1 MDEFQ
6 FPTITLWIVAA
17 LTWIVVMMGVAQL
30 SRFYSKFQDARREL
44 DANLLG
50 MACQLKKLQTTLTE
64 LLVEQRR
71 ITRLQVEL
79 LDLKRAEMTGDFEI
93 VEEPVPGAV
102 AAPAEEKESAEPPPP
117 TKRPPEKFPKII

>member
-17 LTWIVVMMGVAQL
+17 LTWIVIMMGVAQL

-50 MACQLKKLQTTLTE
+50 MAGQLKKLQTTLTE

>member
-17 LTWIVVMMGVAQL
+17 LTWIVVMLCVAQL

-50 MACQLKKLQTTLTE
+50 MAGQLKKLQTTLTE

>member
-50 MACQLKKLQTTLTE
+50 MAGQLKKLQTTLTE

-93 VEEPVPGAV
+93 VEEPVPRAV

>member
-30 SRFYSKFQDARREL
+30 SRFYTKFQDARREL

-50 MACQLKKLQTTLTE
+50 MAGQLKKMQTTLTE
-64 LLVEQRR
+64 MLVEQRR

-79 LDLKRAEMTGDFEI
+79 LDLKRAELTGDFEI
-93 VEEPVPGAV
+93 VEEPVPGTV
-102 AAPAEEKESAEPPPP
+102 AATAEEQKTEEPPPP
-117 TKRPPEKFPKII
+117 VKRPPEKFPKII

>member
-30 SRFYSKFQDARREL
+30 SRFYSKFQDARRDL

-50 MACQLKKLQTTLTE
+50 MAGQLKKLQTTLTE

>member
-50 MACQLKKLQTTLTE
+50 MAGQLKKLQTTLTE

-117 TKRPPEKFPKII
+117 TKRPPEQFPKII

>member
-6 FPTITLWIVAA
+6 FPTITIWIVAA

-50 MACQLKKLQTTLTE
+50 MAGQLKKLQTTLTE

>member
-50 MACQLKKLQTTLTE
+50 MAGQLKKLQTTLTE

-93 VEEPVPGAV
+93 VEEPVPGTV

>member
-50 MACQLKKLQTTLTE
+50 MAGQLKKLQTTLTE
-64 LLVEQRR
+64 LLVDQRR

>member
-50 MACQLKKLQTTLTE
+50 MAGQLKKLQTTLTE

-93 VEEPVPGAV
+93 IEEPLPGATG
-102 AAPAEEKESAEPPPP
+102 PQPPEPPPFTAP
-117 TKRPPEKFPKII
+117 QRQSGPRFPELMK

>member
-50 MACQLKKLQTTLTE
+50 MAGQLKKLQTTLTE

-93 VEEPVPGAV
+93 VEFVWQTPPGRACG
-102 AAPAEEKESAEPPPP
+102 K
-117 TKRPPEKFPKII
+117 

>member
-50 MACQLKKLQTTLTE
+50 MAGQLKKLQTTLTE
-64 LLVEQRR
+64 LLVEQLR

>member
-30 SRFYSKFQDARREL
+30 SRFSSKFQDARREL

-50 MACQLKKLQTTLTE
+50 MAGQLKKLQTTLTE

>member
-6 FPTITLWIVAA
+6 FPTLTLWIVAA

-50 MACQLKKLQTTLTE
+50 MAGQLKKLQTTLTE

-117 TKRPPEKFPKII
+117 TKRPPERFPKII

>member
-1 MDEFQ
+1 
-6 FPTITLWIVAA
+6 
-17 LTWIVVMMGVAQL
+17 MMGVAQL

-50 MACQLKKLQTTLTE
+50 MAGQLKKLQTTLTE

>member
-50 MACQLKKLQTTLTE
+50 MAGQLKKLQTTLTE

>member
-50 MACQLKKLQTTLTE
+50 MAGQLKKLQTTLTE

-93 VEEPVPGAV
+93 VEEPLPGAV

>member
-50 MACQLKKLQTTLTE
+50 MAGQLKKLQTTLTE

-117 TKRPPEKFPKII
+117 AKRPPEKFPKII

>member
-50 MACQLKKLQTTLTE
+50 MAGQLKKLQTTLTE

-117 TKRPPEKFPKII
+117 PKRPPEKFPKII

>member
-50 MACQLKKLQTTLTE
+50 MAGQLKKLQTTLTE

-93 VEEPVPGAV
+93 VEEPGPGAV

>member
-1 MDEFQ
+1 
-6 FPTITLWIVAA
+6 
-17 LTWIVVMMGVAQL
+17 
-30 SRFYSKFQDARREL
+30 
-44 DANLLG
+44 

>member
-1 MDEFQ
+1 MDEFL

-50 MACQLKKLQTTLTE
+50 MAGQLKKLQTTLTE

>member
-50 MACQLKKLQTTLTE
+50 MAGQLKKLQTTLTE

-79 LDLKRAEMTGDFEI
+79 LDLKRAVMTGDFEI

>member
-50 MACQLKKLQTTLTE
+50 MAGQLKKLQTTLTE

-102 AAPAEEKESAEPPPP
+102 AAPAEERESAEPPPP